1 MSTTNNRRRPTN
13 NIRDVLLFLATCQN
27 RKQDF
32 AALTAL
38 TPSAQLI
45 WLWLVERSLA
55 LGFFEIFGIWRL
67 TRLGLGRFGYGQRLG
82 LGYAP
87 LPNNHFAHTHT
98 GFPVV
103 WGGCKKPPRNDKYF
117 PIRFRAAEFS
127 GCRTLFE
134 HSITQS
140 SCLVHATLAL
150 PVRQ

>member
-1 MSTTNNRRRPTN
+1 
-13 NIRDVLLFLATCQN
+13 
-27 RKQDF
+27 
-32 AALTAL
+32 
-38 TPSAQLI
+38 
-45 WLWLVERSLA
+45 
-55 LGFFEIFGIWRL
+55 
-67 TRLGLGRFGYGQRLG
+67 
-82 LGYAP
+82 
-87 LPNNHFAHTHT
+87 
-98 GFPVV
+98 V

>member
-1 MSTTNNRRRPTN
+1 MSGCSCRPCS
-13 NIRDVLLFLATCQN
+13 ILLRGKNSALNCLKKPCPN
-27 RKQDF
+27 PF

-55 LGFFEIFGIWRL
+55 LGFFEILGIWRL

-87 LPNNHFAHTHT
+87 LPNNHFTHTHT

-103 WGGCKKPPRNDKYF
+103 WGGCK
-117 PIRFRAAEFS
+117 
-127 GCRTLFE
+127 
-134 HSITQS
+134 
-140 SCLVHATLAL
+140 
-150 PVRQ
+150 